1 MSLYDTK
8 TATVLGVQPRPSPEG
23 FIETLYRGLEGNY
36 YLIGRP
42 VEQIPSYRVSA
53 LINSD
58 RINAIIYLMDWGL
71 HEAITKHF
79 GEGPGGQASAEKFD
93 PGKATLLFSSGK
105 TNGYGYRHNIY
116 RSEGGRF
123 YLEGILAEPDKLPPA
138 AGREKRWC
146 IPMGESDV
154 KELFKWNRRPDL
166 IEKMSPGKSESK
178 PSITILKS
186 GPIPGADRRENA
198 GGGPP
203 DPGKA
208 AGKVSGGIS
217 PGLAGKGPDQ
227 KAENPVSQGENRGN
241 EGQTSSKQ
249 DDSPAKEGP
258 LVKNARHRAGIREN
272 DQVKTGEIPEGGVE
286 NAMVRNAIKR
296 TKAPGSVSVHDI
308 RDDEG
313 PLVKDAFH
321 RRGTGENARG
331 HGGEIPEGTGENH
344 VLRDAERRSGI
355 GGAFPST
362 DGGNPLVRDA
372 IRRTRA
378 EGSDPA
384 EDEKKPEETGDEKK
398 PEESEG
404 EKEPEKDDEA
414 NQDQGEKESEKTDQ
428 AASGEEDKDPEKAEE
443 GAVVR
448 DAMRRRERMI
458 GEDPIPS
465 GSGEAA

>member
-1 MSLYDTK
+1 MSLYDLK
-8 TATVLGVQPRPSPEG
+8 TATVLGVEPKPTPEG
-23 FIETLYRGLEGNY
+23 FIRTFYRGEEGNY
-36 YLIGRP
+36 FMIGEP
-42 VEQIPSYRVSA
+42 LEQIPSYRVSA
-53 LINSD
+53 LVNSD

-71 HEAITKHF
+71 HEALTKHF
-79 GEGPGGQASAEKFD
+79 GEGPGGQPSAEKFD

-116 RSEGGRF
+116 RSEGGKF
-123 YLEGILAEPDKLPPA
+123 YLEGILAEPDKLPPK

-154 KELFKWNRRPDL
+154 KELFKWKRRLDL
-166 IEKMSPGKSESK
+166 IEKVSPGKPESK

-186 GPIPGADRRENA
+186 GPIPGADWRENA

-203 DPGKA
+203 DPDKA

-217 PGLAGKGPDQ
+217 PGQAGK
-227 KAENPVSQGENRGN
+227 KTEETVE
-241 EGQTSSKQ
+241 
-249 DDSPAKEGP
+249 SP
-258 LVKNARHRAGIREN
+258 I
-272 DQVKTGEIPEGGVE
+272 I
-286 NAMVRNAIKR
+286 RNAIKR
-296 TKAPGSVSVHDI
+296 TKAPGSVSAHDI

-321 RRGTGENARG
+321 RRGTGENAPG
-331 HGGEIPEGTGENH
+331 QGGEIPEGTGENP
-344 VLRDAERRSGI
+344 VLRDAERRRGI
-355 GGAFPST
+355 GGSSPST

-384 EDEKKPEETGDEKK
+384 EDEKKPEETGEEKK
-398 PEESEG
+398 SEEAEE
-404 EKEPEKDDEA
+404 EKKPEKDDEA
-414 NQDQGEKESEKTDQ
+414 SQDQDGKESEETDQ

-448 DAMRRRERMI
+448 DAMKRRDRMTGYPGDRGPVLEGI
-458 GEDPIPS
+458 
-465 GSGEAA
+465 

>member
-1 MSLYDTK
+1 M
-8 TATVLGVQPRPSPEG
+8 
-23 FIETLYRGLEGNY
+23 
-36 YLIGRP
+36 
-42 VEQIPSYRVSA
+42 
-53 LINSD
+53 
-58 RINAIIYLMDWGL
+58 
-71 HEAITKHF
+71 
-79 GEGPGGQASAEKFD
+79 
-93 PGKATLLFSSGK
+93 
-105 TNGYGYRHNIY
+105 
-116 RSEGGRF
+116 
-123 YLEGILAEPDKLPPA
+123 
-138 AGREKRWC
+138 
-146 IPMGESDV
+146 
-154 KELFKWNRRPDL
+154 
-166 IEKMSPGKSESK
+166 
-178 PSITILKS
+178 
-186 GPIPGADRRENA
+186 
-198 GGGPP
+198 
-203 DPGKA
+203 
-208 AGKVSGGIS
+208 
-217 PGLAGKGPDQ
+217 
-227 KAENPVSQGENRGN
+227 
-241 EGQTSSKQ
+241 
-249 DDSPAKEGP
+249 
-258 LVKNARHRAGIREN
+258 
-272 DQVKTGEIPEGGVE
+272 KTGEIPEGGVE